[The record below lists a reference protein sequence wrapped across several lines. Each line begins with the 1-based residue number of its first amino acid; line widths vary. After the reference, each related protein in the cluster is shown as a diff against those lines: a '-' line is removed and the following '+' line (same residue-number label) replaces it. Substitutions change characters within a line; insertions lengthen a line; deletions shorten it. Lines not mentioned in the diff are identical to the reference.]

1 MGFFFFSPGHCHEGV
16 AAHTPHQAGP
26 RTQLLRLLL
35 RDPQLAGPSVL
46 AHQAGEPLLLRIFS
60 IIATDA
66 FRPVVLWGIIVV
78 ASKLDLYGFAAFIGF
93 ST

>member
-1 MGFFFFSPGHCHEGV
+1 
-16 AAHTPHQAGP
+16 
-26 RTQLLRLLL
+26 
-35 RDPQLAGPSVL
+35 VL

-78 ASKLDLYGFAAFIGF
+78 ASKLDLYGFAASIGF

>member
-1 MGFFFFSPGHCHEGV
+1 
-16 AAHTPHQAGP
+16 
-26 RTQLLRLLL
+26 
-35 RDPQLAGPSVL
+35 VL

-78 ASKLDLYGFAAFIGF
+78 ASKLDLYHCMVSQLPLAFPREEYGHTAVPASELHLGGPDAI
-93 ST
+93 SAKCHKNSLIA